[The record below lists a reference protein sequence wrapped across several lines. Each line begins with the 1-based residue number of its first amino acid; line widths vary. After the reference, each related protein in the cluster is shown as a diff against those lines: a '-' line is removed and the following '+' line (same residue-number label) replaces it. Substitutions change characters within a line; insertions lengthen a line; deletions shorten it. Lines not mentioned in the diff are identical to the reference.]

1 MSVARILS
9 KGRLYM
15 CVGSSRVKLNAE
27 LRVPCVAATGTQPQE
42 RGHRHDGL
50 AEQEQVLSA
59 PFLNRSLTCTG
70 AVVATAASNGL
81 YIAID
86 LGSARSLHQKE
97 GPDKPNVWRRSI
109 MMYGTGT
116 GTLTMVADLLV

>member
-27 LRVPCVAATGTQPQE
+27 LRVPCVAALPPARSRR
-42 RGHRHDGL
+42 RGGSAMMASPSRC
-50 AEQEQVLSA
+50 SA

-86 LGSARSLHQKE
+86 LGSARSFHQKE